1 MNKLSLF
8 FITLCL
14 STLVSAKLIKVSSA
28 GISLQ
33 DSNQQWDCVLDD
45 KTKLMW
51 EVKRS
56 MESLQDNQS
65 TYTWFDGSS
74 GVENG
79 EYSRN
84 CHWGEGCNTQDFIQ
98 ALNTSN
104 LCQSTNWRLPNES
117 ELSSLL
123 VYNDNNP
130 LINTHYFPNTQSKSY
145 WTSATHGHNTDV
157 AIDVPFFYGGTNG
170 SDKSFDSYIRG
181 VRDVK

>member
-33 DSNQQWDCVLDD
+33 DSNQQWACVLDD

-56 MESLQDNQS
+56 MKGLQDNQS

-117 ELSSLL
+117 ELNSLL

-145 WTSATHGHNTDV
+145 WTSATHGQNTDV